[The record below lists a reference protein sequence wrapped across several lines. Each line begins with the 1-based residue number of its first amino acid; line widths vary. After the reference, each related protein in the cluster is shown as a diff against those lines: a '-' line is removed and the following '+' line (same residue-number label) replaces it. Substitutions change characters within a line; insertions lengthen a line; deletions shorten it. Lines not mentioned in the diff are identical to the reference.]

1 MAVTVSQYY
10 HTNKL
15 LLNKE
20 VTFTTLKVML
30 LDNTASFV
38 GTHTTVDSVAGVL
51 TPPRAKELYGNGW
64 TQGGELI
71 AGVAVTQTT
80 LGGDSINNDA
90 TLTGTD
96 LVKTA
101 SGGPLPPTAAYY
113 ELIYDSTSMKPL
125 WLVSY
130 GQAQQA
136 GDTTDF
142 KSRWNS
148 AGGIYNVQS

>member
-1 MAVTVSQYY
+1 MAITVSQYD

-20 VTFTTLKVML
+20 VDFTTLKVML
-30 LDNTASFV
+30 LDNTASFTR
-38 GTHTTVDSVAGVL
+38 THTTVDSVAGAGP
-51 TPPRAKELYGNGW
+51 TRAKELYGNGW
-64 TQGGELI
+64 AQGGELI
-71 AGVAVTQTT
+71 GSVAVTQET

-90 TLTGTD
+90 KLTGAD

-113 ELIYDSTSMKPL
+113 ELIYDDTSDKPL

-148 AGGIYNVQS
+148 TGGIYNIQS